1 MVEGLRDGP
10 PPRRRPCRRR
20 CHHPSIA
27 AALRASTFLEGRPTE
42 VPPKRAARPARR
54 WPCFVLVQHEHAVA
68 RCSRTHWSPWPL
80 YQQSRKY
87 DVRVI
92 PPPSPFG
99 SGCLYKHST
108 YHFSIPNVSTV
119 RLTLS
124 SLPGKDQLTF
134 ADAAAWRCGVRS
146 SEDGA
151 VAGCSLPAP
160 HVCTHARSTPAASLG
175 RCREEATAQRM
186 APLRVEADSQRPMS
200 AEACRWFL
208 QICRPVRAVQVEGP
222 SGWQPTAAGVGRR
235 WWDGSVLWR
244 CEPWC

>member
-151 VAGCSLPAP
+151 VAAACSL
-160 HVCTHARSTPAASLG
+160 HLSHALMLG
-175 RCREEATAQRM
+175 RRLPRLWIDVERRQPPNAWRHSASRPIASDLCLQRLADGSCRYAGQCGPCRWKVLQAG
-186 APLRVEADSQRPMS
+186 SQRRL
-200 AEACRWFL
+200 A
-208 QICRPVRAVQVEGP
+208 
-222 SGWQPTAAGVGRR
+222 
-235 WWDGSVLWR
+235 
-244 CEPWC
+244 